1 MTTPASAPA
10 EQVLSALREHAVAL
24 ATATAHPPS
33 RVRITSGDASIEID
47 WDEPAGG
54 AAAPAG
60 PPAPAVIDD
69 GGVDDGGVEKI
80 AASTVGVFYHA
91 PEPGAP
97 PFAAVGDDVSAGQ
110 QVGIIEAMKLMIP
123 VTADRA
129 GKVLEVL
136 VADATAVEYGQ
147 PLLALLPAEIA

>member
-10 EQVLSALREHAVAL
+10 EHVLSALREHAVAL

-33 RVRITSGDASIEID
+33 RVRITSGDASIEIA
-47 WDEPAGG
+47 WDGPTGV
-54 AAAPAG
+54 AAAPAE
-60 PPAPAVIDD
+60 PPALTV
-69 GGVDDGGVEKI
+69 VDDGGVEAI

-97 PFAAVGDDVSAGQ
+97 PFVAVGDDVSAGQ

-129 GKVLEVL
+129 GKVLDVL
-136 VADATAVEYGQ
+136 VADATPVEYGQ
-147 PLLALLPAEIA
+147 ALLAFLPAEID